1 MVDFMTREQ
10 RSKAMSAVRAT
21 ETQIEK
27 ILRSELHRR
36 GYRFRKNVKTLPGHP
51 DIVLPKYRCVIFVH
65 GCFWHHHKN
74 CKRSKLP
81 TTRPAF
87 WTKKIEENVRRDRR
101 QLSRLRSDGWQV
113 IVIWECQ
120 IKRAIREEKLLDKLT
135 SKVEECLTAIA

>member
-87 WTKKIEENVRRDRR
+87 WTKKIEENVARSRRSRSGLDHDPAGRSCGPPTGPAPCDVPAR
-101 QLSRLRSDGWQV
+101 QAASADPRDGG
-113 IVIWECQ
+113 
-120 IKRAIREEKLLDKLT
+120 
-135 SKVEECLTAIA
+135 SGP